1 MSDTPFGKPVRVITW
16 DGVMEGKLSG
26 FSHEHLLVKVGDRIR
41 MVPYEE
47 VLAADLVVDAE
58 ATERQ
63 TKGRRPW

>member
-16 DGVMEGKLSG
+16 EGVMEGKLSG
-26 FSHEHLLVKVGDRIR
+26 FSHEHLLVKVGDRIQ

-47 VLAADLVVDAE
+47 VLAADLVVGEE

-63 TKGRRPW
+63 AKGRLPW